1 MPIMRKLILLIFLI
15 SSHLNIKA
23 QNNIGAKSN
32 SVRKSLKAST
42 EEMMPIQEEVKTISS
57 VDGSNGP
64 ASATLS
70 EAIPPQ
76 TSGIVPSEKSSTK
89 SKIQFKEPAYF
100 VILMDP
106 KDQLGSLTL
115 EELKNSGKYELVPL
129 SKPFTHCL
137 KAEKL
142 ESQLFKRAYGSQFII
157 FDQNDIQMFKTAYPF
172 FDEIQKEL
180 DNTPNDTNDLKKKS
194 NLKKENSKL

>member
-1 MPIMRKLILLIFLI
+1 MRKLILLIFLI